1 MLKKA
6 HYATMSQIKK
16 DVIAALGEAYA
27 DRSGEI
33 KEHVETVQWSEMR
46 EMVLSEKIRI
56 DGRGPSDVRA
66 IDIETSILPR
76 THGSGLFQRG
86 ETQVLDVCTLA
97 MPRMNQLV
105 DTLNPETTKRFLHH
119 YNMPPW
125 ANGETGR
132 VGSPKRREI
141 GHGALAARAI
151 LPVVPNQEEFAY
163 TLRLVSEV
171 LSSNGSTSMG
181 SVCASSLSLM
191 DAGVPIK
198 APVAG
203 IAMGLIYDDGKR
215 GSYEIQVTERSQ
227 AAVEQEL
234 EALLTG
240 ESGVRFR
247 RIGGRFFL
255 EGSVGTEA
263 ELKRIQQMAA
273 LYPDQVQSLVTVGG
287 GTAADR
293 SMLVR
298 IDFFFVQYDKSSS
311 YGVGLAWPA
320 SIGGNAVL
328 RNNITYDFVAGTTT
342 TAQASVVDQ
351 PLPRL
356 DIASNHGWAKILR
369 QASMLT
375 SNGMEANF
383 NSGGEQNFSVNT
395 GLTIGLERI
404 SFGTVVTV
412 LPRYDA
418 KTQQVDLKLVSDISD
433 LTAPASSTLPGRTY
447 SRLTTNVRLKL
458 GQALVLSG
466 LHSRTQAHSVD
477 GIPGLSA
484 IPLLGLFFG
493 SHSDRESATE
503 NAMFVIPSVVES
515 VSNSS
520 LAMIEGAL
528 KQYDDYDGDIE
539 QAHPFTNKPPS
550 AR

>member
-1 MLKKA
+1 MRTLS
-6 HYATMSQIKK
+6 YLRGATLASVLLSASALAWAQ
-16 DVIAALGEAYA
+16 AARPVEEAA
-27 DRSGEI
+27 APTPAGKLEA
-33 KEHVETVQWSEMR
+33 
-46 EMVLSEKIRI
+46 LSLA
-56 DGRGPSDVRA
+56 V
-66 IDIETSILPR
+66 
-76 THGSGLFQRG
+76 G
-86 ETQVLDVCTLA
+86 ETRTLSA
-97 MPRMNQLV
+97 KGVRNYSLGLNELV
-105 DTLNPETTKRFLHH
+105 DTRITPDGSQFVLVGKKTGTT
-119 YNMPPW
+119 
-125 ANGETGR
+125 
-132 VGSPKRREI
+132 
-141 GHGALAARAI
+141 
-151 LPVVPNQEEFAY
+151 
-163 TLRLVSEV
+163 TLL
-171 LSSNGSTSMG
+171 
-181 SVCASSLSLM
+181 
-191 DAGVPIK
+191 
-198 APVAG
+198 
-203 IAMGLIYDDGKR
+203 LIYDDGKR

-240 ESGVRFR
+240 ESGVSFR

-395 GLTIGLERI
+395 GLTIGVERI

-477 GIPGLSA
+477 GIPGLSE

-515 VSNSS
+515 VSNAS

>member
-1 MLKKA
+1 MRIRRYLRGA
-6 HYATMSQIKK
+6 SLAVLLLSASALAWAQ
-16 DVIAALGEAYA
+16 AARPVEETAPPSAAGKLEALSLAVGETRTLNAKGVRNYSLG
-27 DRSGEI
+27 
-33 KEHVETVQWSEMR
+33 
-46 EMVLSEKIRI
+46 LSE
-56 DGRGPSDVRA
+56 
-66 IDIETSILPR
+66 
-76 THGSGLFQRG
+76 
-86 ETQVLDVCTLA
+86 
-97 MPRMNQLV
+97 LV
-105 DTLNPETTKRFLHH
+105 DTRITPDGSQFVLVGKKTGTT
-119 YNMPPW
+119 
-125 ANGETGR
+125 
-132 VGSPKRREI
+132 
-141 GHGALAARAI
+141 
-151 LPVVPNQEEFAY
+151 
-163 TLRLVSEV
+163 TLL
-171 LSSNGSTSMG
+171 
-181 SVCASSLSLM
+181 
-191 DAGVPIK
+191 
-198 APVAG
+198 
-203 IAMGLIYDDGKR
+203 LIHDDGKR
-215 GSYEIQVTERSQ
+215 SSYEIQVTERSQ
-227 AAVEQEL
+227 AAVEHEL

-240 ESGVRFR
+240 ESGVSFR

-433 LTAPASSTLPGRTY
+433 LTTAASSNLPGRTY

-477 GIPGLSA
+477 GIPGLSQ

-515 VSNSS
+515 VSNAS

-528 KQYDDYDGDIE
+528 KQYEDYDGDIE
-539 QAHPFTNKPPS
+539 QAHPFATKPPS

>member
-1 MLKKA
+1 MRIRWYLRGA
-6 HYATMSQIKK
+6 PL
-16 DVIAALGEAYA
+16 AALLLSASALAWAQAAKPVEETAAPSPGGKLEALSLAVGETRTLNAKGVRNY
-27 DRSGEI
+27 SLG
-33 KEHVETVQWSEMR
+33 
-46 EMVLSEKIRI
+46 LSE
-56 DGRGPSDVRA
+56 
-66 IDIETSILPR
+66 
-76 THGSGLFQRG
+76 
-86 ETQVLDVCTLA
+86 
-97 MPRMNQLV
+97 LV
-105 DTLNPETTKRFLHH
+105 DTRITPDGSQFVLVGKKTGTT
-119 YNMPPW
+119 
-125 ANGETGR
+125 
-132 VGSPKRREI
+132 
-141 GHGALAARAI
+141 
-151 LPVVPNQEEFAY
+151 
-163 TLRLVSEV
+163 TLL
-171 LSSNGSTSMG
+171 
-181 SVCASSLSLM
+181 
-191 DAGVPIK
+191 
-198 APVAG
+198 
-203 IAMGLIYDDGKR
+203 LIHDDGKR
-215 GSYEIQVTERSQ
+215 SSYEIQVTERSQ
-227 AAVEQEL
+227 AAVEHEL

-287 GTAADR
+287 GTATDR

-395 GLTIGLERI
+395 GLTIGVERI

-477 GIPGLSA
+477 GIPGLSE

-493 SHSDRESATE
+493 SHSDRETATE

>member
-1 MLKKA
+1 MTTRRFTRGIPALALLLSATAVGWGQTGKPSEELAAGPAGKA
-6 HYATMSQIKK
+6 EQVS
-16 DVIAALGEAYA
+16 L
-27 DRSGEI
+27 
-33 KEHVETVQWSEMR
+33 
-46 EMVLSEKIRI
+46 
-56 DGRGPSDVRA
+56 A
-66 IDIETSILPR
+66 I
-76 THGSGLFQRG
+76 G
-86 ETQVLDVCTLA
+86 ETRTLNA
-97 MPRMNQLV
+97 KGVRNYSLGLNDLV
-105 DTLNPETTKRFLHH
+105 DTRITPDGSQFVLVGKKTGSTTLLLIRDD
-119 YNMPPW
+119 
-125 ANGETGR
+125 G
-132 VGSPKRREI
+132 RRE
-141 GHGALAARAI
+141 A
-151 LPVVPNQEEFAY
+151 
-163 TLRLVSEV
+163 
-171 LSSNGSTSMG
+171 
-181 SVCASSLSLM
+181 
-191 DAGVPIK
+191 
-198 APVAG
+198 
-203 IAMGLIYDDGKR
+203 
-215 GSYEIQVTERSQ
+215 YEIQVTERSQ
-227 AAVEQEL
+227 AAVQREL
-234 EALLTG
+234 EELMQG
-240 ESGVRFR
+240 ESGVDFR
-247 RIGGRFFL
+247 RIGSRFFL

-273 LYPDQVQSLVTVGG
+273 LYPDQVESLVTVGG

-293 SMLVR
+293 SLLVR

-320 SIGGNAVL
+320 SIGGNAVM
-328 RNNITYDFVAGTTT
+328 RNNITYDFVAGATT
-342 TAQASVVDQ
+342 TAQASVVNQ

-404 SFGTVVTV
+404 SFGTVVSV

-466 LHSRTQAHSVD
+466 LHSRTQTHSVD
-477 GIPGLSA
+477 GLPLLSEV
-484 IPLLGLFFG
+484 PLLGLFFG
-493 SHSDRESATE
+493 SHTDRAASTE

-515 VSNSS
+515 VSSSS
-520 LAMIEGAL
+520 LAMIDGAL
-528 KQYDDYDGDIE
+528 KQYADYSGAVDKVK
-539 QAHPFTNKPPS
+539 PFDTKPPS

>member
-1 MLKKA
+1 MTRRSHTRA
-6 HYATMSQIKK
+6 
-16 DVIAALGEAYA
+16 AALGALLLSATALAWAQAAKPPEETAAPSAGGKIEA
-27 DRSGEI
+27 
-33 KEHVETVQWSEMR
+33 
-46 EMVLSEKIRI
+46 LSLA
-56 DGRGPSDVRA
+56 V
-66 IDIETSILPR
+66 
-76 THGSGLFQRG
+76 G
-86 ETQVLDVCTLA
+86 ETRTLSA
-97 MPRMNQLV
+97 KGVRNYSLGLSDLV
-105 DTLNPETTKRFLHH
+105 DTRITPDGSQFVL
-119 YNMPPW
+119 
-125 ANGETGR
+125 
-132 VGSPKRREI
+132 VGKK
-141 GHGALAARAI
+141 
-151 LPVVPNQEEFAY
+151 
-163 TLRLVSEV
+163 T
-171 LSSNGSTSMG
+171 GSTT
-181 SVCASSLSLM
+181 LL
-191 DAGVPIK
+191 
-198 APVAG
+198 
-203 IAMGLIYDDGKR
+203 LIFDDGKR
-215 GSYEIQVTERSQ
+215 SSYEIQVTERSQ
-227 AAVEQEL
+227 AAVEHEL

-240 ESGVRFR
+240 ESGVSFR
-247 RIGGRFFL
+247 RIGSRFFL

-418 KTQQVDLKLVSDISD
+418 RTQQVDLKLVSDISD
-433 LTAPASSTLPGRTY
+433 LTASSSSALPGRTY

-477 GIPGLSA
+477 GIPGLSE

-528 KQYDDYDGDIE
+528 KQYDDYDGDVE
-539 QAHPFTNKPPS
+539 QVHPFATKPPS